1 MMLSHEMV
9 FRYTLAMLFHLLP
22 LSCHVSFLTDCSIL
36 PTIILA
42 TNKSS
47 FNPLTGEFNILLDC
61 LLPKHHYSVYG
72 FGFHSITNEY
82 KVVRIVNIDND
93 QHIGVCTLG
102 TNKWRIKKTRPYYM
116 HRSTKVSVNGALHW
130 VAKTQWPQKAGLHPI
145 VSLDLFDEKIY
156 RVPSPDCSLDF
167 ECYSELMVLGSCL
180 CIVNNVHIDCAHIW
194 AMEDYGGKRK
204 WVKEYA
210 IVSTSPNIRGP
221 FSSLCL
227 LRNGRIL
234 FQTVWG
240 KLVCYDIV
248 RKRCT
253 HHQIKRINSGF
264 QLVAHVGSLISV
276 MEAESY

>member
-1 MMLSHEMV
+1 M
-9 FRYTLAMLFHLLP
+9 
-22 LSCHVSFLTDCSIL
+22 
-36 PTIILA
+36 
-42 TNKSS
+42 
-47 FNPLTGEFNILLDC
+47 
-61 LLPKHHYSVYG
+61 
-72 FGFHSITNEY
+72 
-82 KVVRIVNIDND
+82 VRIVNIDND
-93 QHIGVCTLG
+93 QHIEVCTLG

-145 VSLDLFDEKIY
+145 VSLDLLDEKIC

-167 ECYSELMVLGSCL
+167 ECYSELMVLGGCHCS
-180 CIVNNVHIDCAHIW
+180 VNNVHIDCAHIW
-194 AMEDYGGKRK
+194 ATKDYGGKRK

-221 FSSLCL
+221 FLPLCL
-227 LRNGRIL
+227 MRNGRIL
-234 FQTVWG
+234 FQTGWG

-276 MEAESY
+276 MGAESY